1 MAHDVVDVFKVVA
14 DCALEP
20 RSVVAANAAIEKNH
34 GTHNLENIIKSIKLK
49 LLCLGG
55 EAFNETIFK
64 TAFGL
69 TGLGMPLRGFK
80 NNIGN
85 LSAYTI

>member
-34 GTHNLENIIKSIKLK
+34 GTHNLENIVKSILHTFNIYKVVKHLMKQFLK
-49 LLCLGG
+49 LLLD
-55 EAFNETIFK
+55 
-64 TAFGL
+64 
-69 TGLGMPLRGFK
+69 
-80 NNIGN
+80 
-85 LSAYTI
+85 

>member
-1 MAHDVVDVFKVVA
+1 MAHDVVDVFKVVS

-20 RSVVAANAAIEKNH
+20 RSVVAANSAVEKNY
-34 GTHNLENIIKSIKLK
+34 GTHNLENIIKS
-49 LLCLGG
+49 G
-55 EAFNETIFK
+55 EGFNETIFK

-80 NNIGN
+80 TNIGN